1 MELSENIMDSIKYP
15 ISDLKNLIIFAVL
28 SLFSFLIIPIPFVV
42 GYVYKVASETLEGND
57 TLPEFENAGE
67 LAINGLKLIGVLL
80 IYGIIIGIVLSIFI
94 TIGAA
99 TGSNALYAIFIIIGT
114 LIALIMGFFII
125 PAPINMILNN
135 GSFGA
140 AFDFGA
146 IKEMITDVGIGNY
159 IVWYIVVAIIASI
172 ASAISWFL
180 TFILIGILGYAWI
193 SLFQA
198 RSTALLFGFE

>member
-99 TGSNALYAIFIIIGT
+99 TGSNAIYAIFIIIGT
-114 LIALIMGFFII
+114 IIALIMGFFII

-159 IVWYIVVAIIASI
+159 IVWYIVIAIIASI

>member
-1 MELSENIMDSIKYP
+1 MELSENIMDSVKYP

-80 IYGIIIGIVLSIFI
+80 IYGIIIGIILSIFI

-99 TGSNALYAIFIIIGT
+99 TGSNTIYAIFIIIGT

-159 IVWYIVVAIIASI
+159 IVWYIVVAIITSI

>member
-28 SLFSFLIIPIPFVV
+28 SLFSFLIIPIPFVA

-80 IYGIIIGIVLSIFI
+80 IYGIIIGIILSIFI

-99 TGSNALYAIFIIIGT
+99 TGSNAIYAIFIIIGT
-114 LIALIMGFFII
+114 IIALIMGFFII

-159 IVWYIVVAIIASI
+159 IVWYIVIAIIASI